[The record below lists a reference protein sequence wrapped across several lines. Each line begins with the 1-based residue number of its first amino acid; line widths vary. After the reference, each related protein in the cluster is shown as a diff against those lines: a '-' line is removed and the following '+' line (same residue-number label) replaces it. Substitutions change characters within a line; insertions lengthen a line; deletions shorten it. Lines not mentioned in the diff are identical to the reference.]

1 MDFIFIRG
9 LRLEAQIGIY
19 RRERTT
25 TQPVEVDL
33 EIALPGD
40 RVFTSGK
47 VSDTIDYAR
56 VADRL
61 GQVAATTRFG
71 LVEEMAQ
78 AFANLILA
86 EFAAPRVK
94 VTISKLGILRDT
106 SRVGISIE
114 RSRAATQSRPAGFDP
129 RWQSADSPSG
139 SNPFADSDTA
149 P

>member
-40 RVFTSGK
+40 RVFTTGK

-56 VADRL
+56 VAERL
-61 GQVAATTRFG
+61 GQVAAATRFG
-71 LVEEMAQ
+71 LVEEMAH
-78 AFANLILA
+78 AFAGLILD

-94 VTISKLGILRDT
+94 VTISKLGILRET

-114 RSRAATQSRPAGFDP
+114 RSKTATPAGFNP
-129 RWQSADSPSG
+129 NWQSSDSPSG
-139 SNPFADSDTA
+139 SNPFADADTS